1 LTNFDRA
8 EKADLKR
15 EREEQEKMVKFQ
27 SLKRQQ
33 KKRKT
38 VVQIKTGSRIA
49 QIIPKNNLIFDR
61 V

>member
-1 LTNFDRA
+1 MRSLDTFA
-8 EKADLKR
+8 GGL
-15 EREEQEKMVKFQ
+15 MVKFQ